1 MLTTYHPTKLSERFS
16 YNPPWPA
23 LYITEQGIV
32 AHATKSALELFG
44 MSSEHVCDQ
53 PLHAVLSSET
63 DDFSALMTQVHT
75 DKTALRFVSTVLVGT
90 KRLECKVLLRYFERV
105 NLYLLV
111 LVEQND
117 ANRKEVFDQTIEQF
131 LAKIVGDTGLR
142 NMIFQL
148 QEHFAKLNIGVII
161 SLLQTPMSPEEPYPV
176 MTQDFAGLW
185 VFGKQLAITG
195 LPDPKILSYII
206 NQTTTYQSFDDLS
219 QIMSVEG
226 QENLFQDL
234 HHRFSITG
242 IHKFI
247 GVPLIS
253 NHRHLGFA
261 LIGGPFFDEYDIS
274 HMLTS
279 LHYLQGSVAQFHAHS
294 YLATQITRLERL
306 NYQINQLV
314 NIQSEAQIYAEVCN
328 ACMAIFD
335 TNHVFF
341 ALIFDDTLR
350 LVHSSFTD
358 KNCEFHFDAEL
369 RERLADNFYT
379 TSLSV
384 ESSAVLKKIA
394 EVTGDHVMVSVPIHA
409 DQQVIGFIGISH
421 KLREILTD
429 RDVVYAR
436 QFADFVSSHYARI
449 RLTTALNES
458 EQRYRFL
465 LNETSLALLVA
476 DAQFTV
482 THMNHAA
489 RRMIGI
495 DDDNAFTF
503 TSVLAE
509 ANNSSAQ
516 TWHEQSAQLNTML
529 VDKISYQTGILN
541 HIRDVV
547 IPIELEAQLFRQDN
561 QVEYMITLRD
571 IQERIT
577 IEQEFQLRERELD
590 LFQHITSVV
599 NSSLNLQELLNRAL
613 DILDVAEF
621 GSMTA
626 IVLINEH
633 GQPYIAA
640 HRRVPPLILETSKTN
655 PMLLWS
661 AFDQILPDIDKS
673 VIPTNLPM
681 DSVLTNQMMIYIGH
695 LIGGKLTA
703 DEKIIGLI
711 LAAHP
716 YKSQSNFTPRDL
728 QILNA
733 VSNQLSR
740 AVTNAKLHSS
750 LQQAADRYISLY
762 EEAETIRANLALII
776 NSSPD
781 MLILV
786 NRHSWHMQ
794 VLNEQPLVTLQY
806 QLGELTNKPFHLLCS
821 ADTHDVMQKHYNA
834 ITENSTYN
842 FEMELLRGDGQPFH
856 ALIATNAMNNDNILF
871 VVKDITPMRQLEN
884 RIKQREKLA
893 LIGQMIAS
901 VAHELNNPIGVIRG
915 IAQLQ
920 LLNQHDPQTHN
931 DFEVI
936 EQTSQ
941 RAGRIVQQL
950 RSLLQ
955 PQQFPT
961 STVNVYQCI
970 MRIIAPYI
978 QSSQTHNISIDFAVV
993 PDNYLVIGVE
1003 SQLEQVFIN
1012 LIDNAIRAMQTI
1024 ETERK
1029 LTITLHKNNQH
1040 IVVNIDDSGPGIAP
1054 HVRKTIFEPFVTTRA
1069 VGEGMGLGLAI
1080 VHAIVIQHHGKIENY
1095 SVLPRGTRFTLTLPS
1110 ADASRIRI
1118 AKHTHDNDLYSTITE
1133 ILRELS
1139 ETPLIQVDNYTESHD
1154 LLIIDESYLNS
1165 ISQHT
1170 RNQKPTCII
1179 SQSGTI
1185 YADQTSVVITP
1196 LMSAEQIRQQI
1207 STLIPHIVV

>member
-1 MLTTYHPTKLSERFS
+1 MLTTYQPTKLSERFS

-23 LYITEQGIV
+23 LYINDEGVIV
-32 AHATKSALELFG
+32 HATHGALSLFD
-44 MSSEHVCDQ
+44 MSYNQICEHPFQ
-53 PLHAVLSSET
+53 SIISSET
-63 DDFSALMTQVHT
+63 HELRELMGQARIEQQAIR
-75 DKTALRFVSTVLVGT
+75 TASTIVIGT
-90 KRLECKVLLRYFERV
+90 KRLECKILLRYFERV

-111 LVEQND
+111 IAEQND
-117 ANRKEVFDQTIEQF
+117 TNRKEIFDQTIEQF

-148 QEHFAKLNIGVII
+148 QEHFAKINIGVII
-161 SLLQTPMSPEEPYPV
+161 SLLQTPISAEESYPV
-176 MTQDFAGLW
+176 MARDFAGLW
-185 VFGKQLAITG
+185 VFGRQLAITG
-195 LPDPKILSYII
+195 LPDPKVLSYVV
-206 NQTTTYQSFDDLS
+206 NRSSAYQSFDDLS
-219 QIMSVEG
+219 QIMSSEG
-226 QENLFQDL
+226 EENLFKDL
-234 HHRFSITG
+234 HHSFSITG

-247 GVPLIS
+247 GIPLIS

-261 LIGGPFFDEYDIS
+261 LIGGPFFDEYDIT
-274 HMLTS
+274 HILTS
-279 LHYLQGSVAQFHAHS
+279 LHYLQGSIAQFHAQS

-314 NIQSEAQIYAEVCN
+314 NIQHEEQIFAEVCN

-335 TNHVFF
+335 TNHVLL
-341 ALIFDDTLR
+341 ALIHDDKLR
-350 LVHSSFTD
+350 LAHSSFIDTQY
-358 KNCEFHFDAEL
+358 EIPYDAEL
-369 RERLADNFYT
+369 QKLLANNFYT
-379 TSLSV
+379 TTLADHSV
-384 ESSAVLKKIA
+384 QALKQIA
-394 EVTGDHVMVSVPIHA
+394 AVTGDTVMVSVPIHSN
-409 DQQVIGFIGISH
+409 QRVIGFIGIFH

-429 RDVVYAR
+429 RDVIYAR

-449 RLTTALNES
+449 RLTSALNES

-465 LNETSLALLVA
+465 LNETSFALLIA
-476 DAQFTV
+476 DANFVV

-495 DDDNAFTF
+495 DDDNAFLL

-509 ANNSSAQ
+509 SENPPSS
-516 TWHEQSAQLNTML
+516 TWSEYSTQLNAML
-529 VDKISYQTGILN
+529 VDQVLYQTGIIN
-541 HIRDVV
+541 RIRNTI
-547 IPIELEAQLFRQDN
+547 IPVELEAKIFRQDT
-561 QVEYMITLRD
+561 QIEYVITLRD
-571 IQERIT
+571 IQERIA
-577 IEQEFQLRERELD
+577 IEQQFQLRERELD

-599 NSSLNLQELLNRAL
+599 NSSLNLDELLNRSL

-626 IVLINEH
+626 IILLNEQ

-640 HRRVPPLILETSKTN
+640 HRRVPPMIIAASKTN
-655 PMLLWS
+655 PHLLWS
-661 AFDQILPDIDKS
+661 AFDQILPDAEKGI
-673 VIPTNLPM
+673 IPTNLPL
-681 DSVLTNQMMIYIGH
+681 DSVLTNQIMIYIGH
-695 LIGGKLTA
+695 IIGSKLTA

-711 LAAHP
+711 LASHM

-750 LQQAADRYISLY
+750 LQHAADRYISLY

-781 MLILV
+781 VLILV
-786 NRHSWHMQ
+786 NRHTWHMR
-794 VLNEQPLVTLQY
+794 VLNEQPLAALQY
-806 QLGELTNKPFHLLCS
+806 VITELNGKPFHVLCS
-821 ADTHDVMQKHYNA
+821 ADTQDVMYKHYNA
-834 ITENSTYN
+834 IKENSTYN
-842 FEMELLRGDGQPFH
+842 FEMELLRGDGQTFN
-856 ALIATNAMNNDNILF
+856 ALVATNDMNNDERLF
-871 VVKDITPMRQLEN
+871 VIKDITPMRQLEN

-920 LLNQHDPQTHN
+920 LLNKHDPQLQN

-961 STVNVYQCI
+961 SKVNLYQCM

-978 QSSQTHNISIDFAVV
+978 NSSHAHQIEFDFPVV
-993 PDNYLVIGVE
+993 PDDYLVIGVE

-1012 LIDNAIRAMQTI
+1012 LIDNAIRAMQQI
-1024 ETERK
+1024 DTERK
-1029 LTITLHKNNQH
+1029 LTISMHKRAQK
-1040 IVVNIDDSGPGIAP
+1040 IIVNIDDSGPGIAP
-1054 HVRKTIFEPFVTTRA
+1054 HVRKTIFEPFVTTRS
-1069 VGEGMGLGLAI
+1069 VGDGMGLGLAI
-1080 VHAIVIQHHGKIENY
+1080 VHAIVMQHHGKIEHY
-1095 SVLPRGTRFTLTLPS
+1095 GVLPRGTRFTLTLPS
-1110 ADASRIRI
+1110 ADAPRIRV
-1118 AKHTHDNDLYSTITE
+1118 AKHTRDNDLYTNITE

-1139 ETPLIQVDNYTESHD
+1139 ATPLIEVNNYNDAHD
-1154 LLIIDESYLNS
+1154 LLIIDEVNLHTIPQQLRGQTPLCV
-1165 ISQHT
+1165 IS
-1170 RNQKPTCII
+1170 
-1179 SQSGTI
+1179 SSGKHD
-1185 YADQTSVVITP
+1185 ADQTSVIITP

>member
-1 MLTTYHPTKLSERFS
+1 MLTTYQPATLSERFS

-23 LYITEQGIV
+23 LYITESGII
-32 AHATKSALELFG
+32 AHATKGVLELFG
-44 MSSEHVCDQ
+44 TTLAQICELPFHTQV
-53 PLHAVLSSET
+53 SSET
-63 DDFSALMTQVHT
+63 HNFVELMHEARTHQQ
-75 DKTALRFVSTVLVGT
+75 ALRLVSTITIGT
-90 KRLECKVLLRYFERV
+90 KRRECKILLRYFERV
-105 NLYLLV
+105 KLYLLV

-117 ANRKEVFDQTIEQF
+117 SNRKEIFDQTIEQF

-148 QEHFAKLNIGVII
+148 QEHLAKINIGVII
-161 SLLQTPMSPEEPYPV
+161 SLLQTPMSAEESYPV
-176 MTQDFAGLW
+176 MTRDFAGLW
-185 VFGKQLAITG
+185 VFGRQLAITG
-195 LPDPKILSYII
+195 LPDPKVLSYVI
-206 NQTTTYQSFDDLS
+206 NQTSAYQSFDDLS
-219 QIMSVEG
+219 QIMSSDGE
-226 QENLFQDL
+226 QSLFQDL

-247 GVPLIS
+247 GIPLMS

-261 LIGGPFFDEYDIS
+261 LIGGPFFDDYDIT
-274 HMLTS
+274 HILTS
-279 LHYLQGSVAQFHAHS
+279 LHYLQGSIAQFHAQS

-314 NIQSEAQIYAEVCN
+314 DIQSEQQIFAEVCN

-335 TNHVFF
+335 TDHVLF
-341 ALIFDDTLR
+341 ALIQDDKFR
-350 LVHSSFTD
+350 LIHSSFT
-358 KNCEFHFDAEL
+358 NVQCEYPFDATL
-369 RERLADNFYT
+369 YAQLSQNFYT
-379 TSLSV
+379 TTLAE
-384 ESSAVLKKIA
+384 ESSVVLRKIA
-394 EVTGDHVMVSVPIHA
+394 ETTGDSVMISVPIHA
-409 DQQVIGFIGISH
+409 NQRVIGCIGICH

-436 QFADFVSSHYARI
+436 QFADFVSSHYSRI

-465 LNETSLALLVA
+465 LNETSFALLVTDA
-476 DAQFTV
+476 DYMV

-495 DDDNAFTF
+495 DDENPFTL

-509 ANNSSAQ
+509 SAHQ
-516 TWHEQSAQLNTML
+516 QSPTWEEQSAQLNTML
-529 VDKISYQTGILN
+529 VDKISYQTN
-541 HIRDVV
+541 IRNRVRNTL
-547 IPIELEAQLFRQDN
+547 IPIELEAQLFRHDN

-626 IVLINEH
+626 IVLINEQ
-633 GQPYIAA
+633 GLPYIAA
-640 HRRVPPLILETSKTN
+640 HRRVPPMILEASKTN
-655 PMLLWS
+655 PRLLWS
-661 AFDQILPDIDKS
+661 AFDQILPDNEKGI
-673 VIPTNLPM
+673 IPTNLPL
-681 DSVLTNQMMIYIGH
+681 DSMLTNQMMIYIGH

-703 DEKIIGLI
+703 DEKIIGLL

-740 AVTNAKLHSS
+740 AVTNANLHSS
-750 LQQAADRYISLY
+750 LQHAADRYISLY
-762 EEAETIRANLALII
+762 EEAEMIRANLALII

-781 MLILV
+781 VLILV
-786 NRHSWHMQ
+786 NRHTWHMQ
-794 VLNEQPLVTLQY
+794 VLNEQPLESLHHHIT
-806 QLGELTNKPFHLLCS
+806 ELNGKPFHVLCS
-821 ADTHDVMQKHYNA
+821 DDAHDVMQKHYNA
-834 ITENSTYN
+834 IKENSTYN
-842 FEMELLRGDGQPFH
+842 FEIELLRGDGQPFN
-856 ALIATNAMNNDNILF
+856 ALVATNTMNNDDLLF
-871 VVKDITPMRQLEN
+871 VLKDITPMRQLEN

-920 LLNQHDPQTHN
+920 LLNQHDPQTRN

-961 STVNVYQCI
+961 SKVNLYQCV

-978 QSSQTHNISIDFAVV
+978 QQSQTHKIKIDFKVV
-993 PDNYLVIGVE
+993 PDDYLVIGVE

-1012 LIDNAIRAMQTI
+1012 LIDNAIRAIQEI
-1024 ETERK
+1024 DAERK
-1029 LTITLHKNNQH
+1029 LTISMHKNPQNV
-1040 IVVNIDDSGPGIAP
+1040 VVNIDDSGPGIAP
-1054 HVRKTIFEPFVTTRA
+1054 HIRKTIFEPFVTTRSI
-1069 VGEGMGLGLAI
+1069 GDGMGLGLAI
-1080 VHAIVIQHHGKIENY
+1080 VHAIVMQHHGKIENY
-1095 SVLPRGTRFTLTLPS
+1095 GVLPHGTRFTLTLPS
-1110 ADASRIRI
+1110 ADAPRIRV
-1118 AKHTHDNDLYSTITE
+1118 AKHTRDTDLYTTITE

-1139 ETPLIQVDNYTESHD
+1139 ATPLIEVDNYAEAHD
-1154 LLIIDESYLNS
+1154 LLIIDEGYL
-1165 ISQHT
+1165 HT
-1170 RNQKPTCII
+1170 INQRSRDQKPMCVI
-1179 SQSGTI
+1179 SASGKLD
-1185 YADQTSVVITP
+1185 ADQTSVIITP
-1196 LMSAEQIRQQI
+1196 LMSADQIRQQI
-1207 STLIPHIVV
+1207 SMLIPHIVV